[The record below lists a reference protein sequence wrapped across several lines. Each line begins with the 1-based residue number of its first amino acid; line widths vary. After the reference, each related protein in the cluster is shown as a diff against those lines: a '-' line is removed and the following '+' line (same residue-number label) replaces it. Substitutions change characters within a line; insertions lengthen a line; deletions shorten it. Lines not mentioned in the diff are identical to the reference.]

1 MQCSPWGIQP
11 VICDD
16 GEWSAAFQNGIKF
29 ILKRNRLV
37 DIESTLMFTKGRE
50 GGQIRSMGVDT
61 ATILKRDKQQ
71 GFSI

>member
-50 GGQIRSMGVDT
+50 GGGKLGVSVLT
-61 ATILKRDKQQ
+61 QRLT
-71 GFSI
+71 